1 MCPLLLLAAPAA
13 VAAALAFPGQTLAL
27 TGTLRV
33 VRVTPTVDAGP
44 MQTINISFDR
54 PVAGSLD
61 HAVDP
66 ATIFHI
72 EPAVRGRLEWRD
84 PVTIRLTPTA
94 MLTPGAQYTVTLS
107 TARRYP
113 LRR

>member
-13 VAAALAFPGQTLAL
+13 VAAALAFPGQTLAQ

-61 HAVDP
+61 HAVARSC
-66 ATIFHI
+66 ATKL
-72 EPAVRGRLEWRD
+72 AALASS
-84 PVTIRLTPTA
+84 LA
-94 MLTPGAQYTVTLS
+94 LAQ
-107 TARRYP
+107 
-113 LRR
+113 